1 MLSKLLKYDIASVLK
16 YWWIGAAVSGG
27 LSVMA
32 GLCIFTLENPTAD
45 DLMKF
50 VASIGVYF
58 AVVGMSAFSL
68 FGTVLVFIRYFKNF
82 FTDEGY
88 LTFTLPVK
96 RSQLLL
102 SKFITSM
109 LVNVATIIVF
119 IVDVMVLFCVG
130 EWQNNPIERLTKF
143 LVQEFGDIF
152 DSAYNFIIT
161 LEAIIAILAAIAVFC
176 IFMFFCITFGSTITR
191 RAKVITSIGIF
202 YGASSV
208 TSIFAQVVLI
218 FSIYC
223 LEDWMGSLK
232 GEILD
237 IAGVILFLMIILFF
251 AAIASLLYNFVLMM
265 LERRLNLK

>member
-1 MLSKLLKYDIASVLK
+1 MLSKLLKHDIAAVLK

-27 LSVMA
+27 LSIMA

-45 DLMKF
+45 DLMEF

-68 FGTVLVFIRYFKNF
+68 LGTVLVFIRYFKNF

-119 IVDVMVLFCVG
+119 IVDVIMIYLVG
-130 EWQNNPIERLTKF
+130 DWQHNSIEKLGEF
-143 LVQEFGDIF
+143 FAEMFGDLFKNGYTTIMTF
-152 DSAYNFIIT
+152 EVVLLILA
-161 LEAIIAILAAIAVFC
+161 LIAIAG

-191 RAKVITSIGIF
+191 KAKVITSIGIF
-202 YGASSV
+202 YGATSMVSIFSQLVIVFGSFCFEGWLSSV
-208 TSIFAQVVLI
+208 TGNNDYIA
-218 FSIYC
+218 
-223 LEDWMGSLK
+223 
-232 GEILD
+232 EIIIMLM
-237 IAGVILFLMIILFF
+237 VILFIG
-251 AAIASLLYNFVLMM
+251 AIASLLYNFILMM